1 MLAERCTQRK
11 TYHTSQETTANS
23 SSPSTFMELQSP
35 TVTYQNYHLLLSA
48 IALLLGFNLLYIL
61 RSNAKKRRKSKEIE
75 TKLSNDADNDGLQ
88 LTETGGNTDVII
100 VGAGVAGAALA
111 CILAKDGRRVH
122 VIERDLTE
130 PDRIVGELLQ
140 PGGYL
145 KLIEL
150 GLEDCV
156 DGIEAQ
162 QVFGYAIYMD
172 GRNTKLSYP
181 LEKFESDISG
191 RSFHNG
197 RFIQRMRE
205 KAASLPNVK
214 LEQGTVTSLL
224 EKNGTVQGVYYKT
237 KDGQTMT
244 AHAPLTIVCDGC
256 FSNLRRALCKPKVEV
271 PSCFV
276 GLVLENIDLPY
287 ANHGHVILADP
298 SPILFYPISNTEV
311 RCLVDVPGQKVPSIA
326 NGEMANYLKT
336 VVAPQIPHELYDA
349 FVTAVDKGNI
359 RTMPNRSMPADPQ
372 PTPGAL
378 LMGDAFNMRHPLTG
392 GGMTVALSDI
402 VLLRDL
408 LRPLRNLNDSTTL
421 CNYLECFYTLRKPVS
436 STINTLAGALYKVFC
451 ASPDPA
457 RKEMRNAC
465 FDYLSLGGMCSEG
478 PISLLSGLNPR
489 PLVLFLH
496 FFAVAIYGV
505 GRLLIPFPSPKRLW
519 LGARLISG
527 ASGII
532 FPIIKSEGVRQMF
545 FPATIPAYYKVKAP
559 QVA

>member
-1 MLAERCTQRK
+1 
-11 TYHTSQETTANS
+11 
-23 SSPSTFMELQSP
+23 MELQSP
-35 TVTYQNYHLLLSA
+35 PLFHHTYHLFLLS
-48 IALLLGFNLLYIL
+48 IALILSFNLLYIF
-61 RSNAKKRRKSKEIE
+61 RSNLKRRRTSTEIE
-75 TKLSNDADNDGLQ
+75 RKISNVSDAVRLLNTESDG
-88 LTETGGNTDVII
+88 TTDVIV

-111 CILAKDGRRVH
+111 CTLAK
-122 VIERDLTE
+122 ISYFLYYLLT
-130 PDRIVGELLQ
+130 VVT
-140 PGGYL
+140 
-145 KLIEL
+145 
-150 GLEDCV
+150 DCV

-181 LEKFESDISG
+181 LEKFESDVSG

-224 EKNGTVQGVYYKT
+224 EINGTVQGVNYKT
-237 KDGQTMT
+237 KDGQTLT
-244 AHAPLTIVCDGC
+244 ARAPLTIVCDGC
-256 FSNLRRALCKPKVEV
+256 FSNLRRALCKPQVEV
-271 PSCFV
+271 PSSFV

-311 RCLVDVPGQKVPSIA
+311 RCLVDVPGQKVPSVA
-326 NGEMANYLKT
+326 SGEMADYLKT
-336 VVAPQIPHELYDA
+336 VVAPQIPPELYDA
-349 FVTAVDKGNI
+349 FVAAVDKGNI
-359 RTMPNRSMPADPQ
+359 RTMPNRSMPAVPQ

-408 LRPLRNLNDSTTL
+408 LRPLCNLNDATTL
-421 CNYLECFYTLRKPVS
+421 CNYLECFYTLRKAIPRRFYTQRTNRIKCLVFYFLLQPVS

-457 RKEMRNAC
+457 RKEMRKAC

-519 LGARLISG
+519 LGARLISV
-527 ASGII
+527 SI
-532 FPIIKSEGVRQMF
+532 
-545 FPATIPAYYKVKAP
+545 
-559 QVA
+559 